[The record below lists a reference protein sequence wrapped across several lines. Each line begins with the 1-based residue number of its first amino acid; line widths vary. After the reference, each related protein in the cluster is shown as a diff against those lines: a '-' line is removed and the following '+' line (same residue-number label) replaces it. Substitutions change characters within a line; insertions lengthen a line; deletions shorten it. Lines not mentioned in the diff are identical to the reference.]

1 MHLKVARVTRRGKV
15 YQYAQ
20 LVEAYRRDDGM
31 ATQRVVANLGA
42 RTDLEIANLR
52 AALAASRGERA
63 VVLVAP
69 DDAPGGVEVLDNLA
83 WADVAVVIEVLRSFG
98 VDRILE
104 EELPRQE
111 AEVPDADV
119 VLALVAQRCVAPD
132 SKRSAVEWF
141 GETAL
146 PELLGL
152 PMSRF
157 NNTRIHRVLSG
168 LESAE
173 EALQARLAS
182 AVHAHHGQFSLLF
195 LDLTDT
201 WFVGRGP
208 SLATFGKTKEG
219 LYRRKVGIAL
229 LCDEVGHP
237 LRWSVVEGRRHDSG
251 PMKELA
257 WKLQSIDWARGVPLV
272 LDRAMGATAHIEEL
286 LATGRPFITA
296 LSRNEFD
303 AYTDRVP
310 CSCLSEMPW
319 NTPNAARCAAE
330 AVVGAGMERVRDD
343 LYVLDLKVVTRK
355 EPDSPAVLPPVDGAD
370 KCRERL
376 AAAVAMQ
383 AALDG
388 GQARNLAEAGA
399 PHGFSGPM
407 ACKTLRLLRLA
418 PDLQHGI
425 ETGEAAALSIKDLLD
440 LTRIDDLDTQRRAFR
455 AALDTPRG
463 RPDARRSRKAGK
475 LTAAPPPPVVPSAPP
490 QLHAVISFNPEQ
502 WVRQKASSD
511 QLLGELRAWTRR
523 KNEALRGPGARS
535 TAAKVRQAALA
546 RLARNHVVEACQ
558 VSVWTENVDG
568 REVIQVS
575 IEPDPEAWS
584 LRQRF
589 FGFQIIVAR
598 PDDARS
604 APDLIAVYRAKDGV
618 EKDFQT
624 IKSVLCLRPV
634 RHRTDAKVRAHV
646 TLCMLALLVERVI
659 DIALEGQAT
668 GPAALDALSDIH
680 LNRIKTR
687 QDSLPAYTI
696 TRPKTDHLA
705 LLRALGMTHLVDDT
719 KVTATLYPR

>member
-1 MHLKVARVTRRGKV
+1 MHLKVAKLTRRGKV

-237 LRWSVVEGRRHDSG
+237 LRWSVVEGRRHVSTV
-251 PMKELA
+251 
-257 WKLQSIDWARGVPLV
+257 R
-272 LDRAMGATAHIEEL
+272 
-286 LATGRPFITA
+286 
-296 LSRNEFD
+296 
-303 AYTDRVP
+303 
-310 CSCLSEMPW
+310 
-319 NTPNAARCAAE
+319 TPAAAR
-330 AVVGAGMERVRDD
+330 
-343 LYVLDLKVVTRK
+343 RK
-355 EPDSPAVLPPVDGAD
+355 PNRWTHPVWRSPWCDSQ
-370 KCRERL
+370 R
-376 AAAVAMQ
+376 
-383 AALDG
+383 
-388 GQARNLAEAGA
+388 
-399 PHGFSGPM
+399 
-407 ACKTLRLLRLA
+407 
-418 PDLQHGI
+418 
-425 ETGEAAALSIKDLLD
+425 
-440 LTRIDDLDTQRRAFR
+440 TQ
-455 AALDTPRG
+455 
-463 RPDARRSRKAGK
+463 
-475 LTAAPPPPVVPSAPP
+475 
-490 QLHAVISFNPEQ
+490 
-502 WVRQKASSD
+502 
-511 QLLGELRAWTRR
+511 
-523 KNEALRGPGARS
+523 
-535 TAAKVRQAALA
+535 
-546 RLARNHVVEACQ
+546 
-558 VSVWTENVDG
+558 
-568 REVIQVS
+568 
-575 IEPDPEAWS
+575 
-584 LRQRF
+584 
-589 FGFQIIVAR
+589 
-598 PDDARS
+598 
-604 APDLIAVYRAKDGV
+604 
-618 EKDFQT
+618 
-624 IKSVLCLRPV
+624 
-634 RHRTDAKVRAHV
+634 
-646 TLCMLALLVERVI
+646 
-659 DIALEGQAT
+659 
-668 GPAALDALSDIH
+668 
-680 LNRIKTR
+680 
-687 QDSLPAYTI
+687 
-696 TRPKTDHLA
+696 
-705 LLRALGMTHLVDDT
+705 
-719 KVTATLYPR
+719 